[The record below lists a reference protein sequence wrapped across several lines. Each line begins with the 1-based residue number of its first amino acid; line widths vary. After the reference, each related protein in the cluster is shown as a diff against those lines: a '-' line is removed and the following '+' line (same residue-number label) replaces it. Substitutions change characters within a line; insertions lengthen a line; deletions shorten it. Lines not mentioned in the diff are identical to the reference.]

1 MGVHSGLH
9 TMTSHATAQALMPR
23 AITTLLIFLFSVIA
37 ARADLRIVSSSGG
50 EVSSYLQLFASIRQS
65 GERVIIDGPC
75 LSACTLVLSMVPEE
89 RICVT
94 RRALLGFHAARRVDE
109 QGQVY
114 AAPGET
120 RLLAATYPEPV
131 RNWIERKGGLTERP
145 IFLSSRQLA
154 AFYPRCR

>member
-1 MGVHSGLH
+1 
-9 TMTSHATAQALMPR
+9 MTSHTKGLAQVPRTITA
-23 AITTLLIFLFSVIA
+23 LLIFLFSVIA

-114 AAPGET
+114 EAPSET
-120 RLLAATYPEPV
+120 RVLVATYPAPV
-131 RNWIERKGGLTERP
+131 RSWIERNGGLTQKP
-145 IFLSSRQLA
+145 IFMRSRQLA
-154 AFYPRCR
+154 DLYPRCR